1 MPNRVNEFTT
11 VSEDGTEIYISDG
24 GTEIYLSIE
33 RAEELLLD
41 LGDALNI
48 ARYRRADNG

>member
-11 VSEDGTEIYISDG
+11 VSEDGTEIYITDG
-24 GTEIYLSIE
+24 TTEIDLSVA

-41 LGDALNI
+41 LGDALNL
-48 ARYRRADNG
+48 ARYRRSE